1 MRLIVGLGN
10 PGAKYKNTRHN
21 IGFMTVDLL
30 ATELYKNISNSKFKA
45 KYTKASYNGEEL
57 IILQPQT
64 YMNLSGESVLAAA
77 NFFKI
82 KTEDILV
89 IHDELDIEF
98 GKFKFKNGGGFA
110 GHKGLKSMGALLG
123 KNSFHRIRVG
133 IGRPTGRESV
143 SDYVLHNF
151 SSEESVELEDIVKEV
166 VKSIFYYLDNG
177 IIETMN
183 QFHGG

>member
-1 MRLIVGLGN
+1 MKLIVGLGN
-10 PGAKYKNTRHN
+10 PGTKYQNTRHN
-21 IGFMTVDLL
+21 IGFMITDILSN
-30 ATELYKNISNSKFKA
+30 ELYKNISNSKFKA
-45 KYTKASYNGEEL
+45 KYVKASYNDQEL

-64 YMNLSGESVLAAA
+64 YMNLSGESVLATA

-82 KTEDILV
+82 KIEDILV

-110 GHKGLKSMGALLG
+110 GHRGLKSIGALMG

-133 IGRPTGRESV
+133 IGRPSNRQPV
-143 SDYVLHNF
+143 SDYVLNEF
-151 SSEESVELEDIVKEV
+151 TNEEKAELEDVVKEV